1 MEEKKLVDLH
11 YSTNHHNFKTLC
23 NEDKKNNTRKLLKF
37 KISDPTILD
46 SVYNVFVSNTV
57 VYLNKSLWTA
67 CSQFLTMGRIPRAQV
82 THSAT
87 FLRVIESE
95 ISRSADEPRSPITC
109 YRYCF
114 LKVLTFSKY

>member
-46 SVYNVFVSNTV
+46 SVYNVFCLKYRSVSKQ
-57 VYLNKSLWTA
+57 KSLDSMFAVPHHGPHTKGP
-67 CSQFLTMGRIPRAQV
+67 SYP
-82 THSAT
+82 
-87 FLRVIESE
+87 
-95 ISRSADEPRSPITC
+95 
-109 YRYCF
+109 
-114 LKVLTFSKY
+114 